1 MNLLFI
7 GDIFGSKGREA
18 IKKELAKV
26 KKEYKIDF
34 TIANAENCTHG
45 RSISVEHYKLLK
57 NLGIDF
63 FTFGNHTWQNEEIY
77 KVLENENTV
86 RPLNVDN
93 DAGKGTRVIEFN
105 GIKIRIT
112 NLLGISVGFVKGAN
126 IQNPFPILNKV
137 IESDKSDIHFIDFH
151 CETTSEKNALFQ
163 QFKGKV
169 SVIVGTH
176 THIQTN
182 DDKIENDTAYL
193 TDVGMTGGSGGIIGA
208 DKTEILQCFMGE
220 KDKFK
225 MFPSNTP
232 YQFNAV
238 VIEFNEKNI
247 PISIK
252 KIFIKE

>member
-18 IKKELAKV
+18 IKKELAQVKEKYKV
-26 KKEYKIDF
+26 DF

-45 RSISVEHYKLLK
+45 RSISVEHYELLQK
-57 NLGIDF
+57 LGIDF

-93 DAGKGTRVIEFN
+93 NKGEGTRVIDFK

-112 NLLGISVGFVKGAN
+112 NLLGTSVGFVKGAN
-126 IQNPFPILNKV
+126 IQNPFPIINNI
-137 IESDKSDIHFIDFH
+137 IENDKSDIHFIDFH

-169 SVIVGTH
+169 SVIIGTH

-182 DDKIENDTAYL
+182 DDKIENGTAYL
-193 TDVGMTGGSGGIIGA
+193 TDVGMTGGSDGIIGA
-208 DKTEILQCFMGE
+208 DKTEILQVFMGE
-220 KDKFK
+220 KNKFK
-225 MFPSNTP
+225 MFPSDTA

-238 VIEFNEKNI
+238 VIEFNDKNK
-247 PISIK
+247 PI
-252 KIFIKE
+252 KITKVFVKE